1 MTAIDATQVD
11 ALARRLFVAVTAAL
25 TALVVLTGCGGS
37 SSSSSTASTRP
48 SSSTPGATSTPSATA
63 AASPAAAS
71 HCDPEPCQLTRA
83 ELAAKLD
90 DLCVRGNAAVRRA
103 DVSLERATKPSDYAK
118 AAAAME
124 SALREFPPYQFAIL
138 GLTPPA
144 QDRAAF
150 TRYVDLTRRIHG
162 LSERI
167 VAAGRAHN
175 TPAAIHVSQLV
186 QQKLARRTRAAVDL
200 GTKHCGR

>member
-1 MTAIDATQVD
+1 MRSPVG
-11 ALARRLFVAVTAAL
+11 LVKFARRLFAGVTAAL
-25 TALVVLTGCGGS
+25 AASVVLIGCGG
-37 SSSSSTASTRP
+37 SSSSSTASTR
-48 SSSTPGATSTPSATA
+48 SSSSYSTPGATSTTVATA
-63 AASPAAAS
+63 AAAPL
-71 HCDPEPCQLTRA
+71 CDPTPCQITRA
-83 ELAAKLD
+83 EFAAKLD
-90 DLCVRGNAAVRRA
+90 YLCLRGNAAVIRA
-103 DVSLERATKPSDYAK
+103 DTSFEQATEASDYTK

-167 VAAGRAHN
+167 VAAGRARE
-175 TPAAIHVSQLV
+175 TPEVIHLSQLV
-186 QQKLARRTRAAVDL
+186 KEDLPTRARAAVDL
-200 GTKHCGR
+200 GMKHCGR